1 MRTINVRETAG
12 SNLVS
17 RLTAKDLFD
26 FVRNA
31 GEQEVILDFSGVE
44 FVSRSFTDE
53 FYNLFHLNPGRGFKF
68 TMTNVPE
75 DMDAMLKAVAST
87 QDGSGKDKVAES
99 NVYKPKDMD
108 DLDACFSTL
117 LI

>member
-1 MRTINVRETAG
+1 MRTIIVRETAG

-17 RLTAKDLFD
+17 RPTAKDLLY
-26 FVRNA
+26 FVKNT
-31 GEQEVILDFSGVE
+31 GKPEVILDFSGVE
-44 FVSRSFTDE
+44 FVSRSFTNE

-75 DMDAMLKAVAST
+75 DMDAMLKAVTST
-87 QDGSGKDKVAES
+87 QDGNGKDKVAES
-99 NVYKPKDMD
+99 IVYKPKDMD
-108 DLDACFSTL
+108 DLDVCFSTL